1 MKQHTLQWLY
11 RLGPRT
17 LRGGVLALTA
27 VVALA
32 LPVVA
37 AVLHARRGP
46 DGVYAAA
53 VAAGL
58 CWLATVTALVVTKIA
73 TDRQARLAGVFG
85 AMLLRTGVPL
95 AEAMNVLIAQTRGSA
110 QTVLQDVREQVSA
123 GVPLAQAL
131 TRHPDWFDALFVSAV
146 RVGQASRMVISHLP

>member
-1 MKQHTLQWLY
+1 MKQHTLQWLD

-95 AEAMNVLIAQTRGSA
+95 AGAVVLVASSPALARGGVFGA
-110 QTVLQDVREQVSA
+110 TVIFYLLTLAVETASSVRMINSTNDVS
-123 GVPLAQAL
+123 
-131 TRHPDWFDALFVSAV
+131 
-146 RVGQASRMVISHLP
+146 RVA